1 MSPESRHSHHQA
13 PARHDSRH
21 CVLLAV
27 VDRDSRSGWPGL
39 HVTSDNAFASRQ
51 RRRRKAAGIKQC
63 LTKSATNCKEAA
75 GIPERKPLQKTPI
88 HLLRGGLDAS
98 LRHKQKNVSGKR
110 PILSTEEGQLMP
122 QPAVHELLQI
132 YFVLFSSGSS
142 CGAPWRYWLLATES
156 TEFYCKHHWLT

>member
-132 YFVLFSSGSS
+132 SFVFVWKQLW
-142 CGAPWRYWLLATES
+142 CKLAVLATES
-156 TEFYCKHHWLT
+156 TELY